1 MDRFGQYF
9 RPAGMAARTGDP
21 VKANS
26 QKVDTA
32 PKQETTAVETPA
44 VETPAV
50 ETPKAEE
57 PAPATSGKAE
67 DILSMIRARQNQ

>member
-1 MDRFGQYF
+1 M
-9 RPAGMAARTGDP
+9 
-21 VKANS
+21 
-26 QKVDTA
+26 DTA